1 MATTILDVS
10 TKEKYRKSHIKGT
23 VNIPY
28 DEINSKLE
36 EIKNMQPVIICCATG
51 ELSKYSYDLLKRK
64 GLKEIYNGGNWD
76 TVAFMIQKMTKYF

>member
-1 MATTILDVS
+1 MATIILDVS
-10 TKEKYRKSHIKGT
+10 TKEKYRKSHIRGT
-23 VNIPY
+23 INIPY
-28 DEINSKLE
+28 DEIE

-76 TVAFMIQKMTKYF
+76 TVAFMIQKMTK